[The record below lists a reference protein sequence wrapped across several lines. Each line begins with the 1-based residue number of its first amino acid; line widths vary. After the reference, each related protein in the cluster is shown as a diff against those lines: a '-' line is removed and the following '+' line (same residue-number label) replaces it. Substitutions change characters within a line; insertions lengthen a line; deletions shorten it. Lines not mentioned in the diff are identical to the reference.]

1 MSEGR
6 KQNRG
11 KPKWLW
17 ILLIGFIVL
26 AVVIGGLVW
35 NQVRRTKEYNELVRA
50 NQYKVDLTINGDEMV
65 VLEYGATYDEP
76 GANAVGYGTHLQTE
90 PQKLQVQID
99 GNVDVFK
106 PGNYEVT
113 YSAAFEGTE
122 ASAVRT
128 VQVVDV
134 TAPELTL
141 IGESIITLSAGDIWT
156 EPGCTAVDVVD
167 GDVTEL
173 IVITG
178 EVDTAV
184 PGSYLLT
191 YAVAD
196 TAQNAAKIERTVQ
209 VVDTTAP
216 ELTLMG
222 ESKITITEGNKWKD
236 PGCVATDNVDGDIT
250 QKVVVSGT
258 VNDSKPGTYKL
269 TYEVFDNNNNSAK
282 VERTVTVKEK
292 PKPQPEN
299 NTQNGGQGNA
309 TQDTP
314 SSNTQGK
321 VIYLTFDDGPSNY
334 TPKLL
339 DILAKYNVKATFFV
353 CGSGRVDLLDDIAN
367 AGHTLALHSKTHK
380 YASIY
385 ASDEAFYNDLYAIQE
400 IVEKYAGVK
409 SYITR
414 FPGGSSNSI
423 SKNYSPGIM
432 TRLTQSLPTKGF
444 TYFDWN
450 VDSRDADNAKTASAV
465 ANNVINGISKSKR
478 KSLVVLQH
486 DIKGY
491 SVDAVEEIIQWG
503 LANGCTFKA
512 LTADSPSCKHGVN
525 N

>member
-1 MSEGR
+1 MSEGQKR
-6 KQNRG
+6 NRA
-11 KPKWLW
+11 KSKWLW
-17 ILLIGFIVL
+17 LALAGFIVL
-26 AVVIGGLVW
+26 VVIGGLVW
-35 NQVRRTKEYNELVRA
+35 NQVRRTKEYNELVLA
-50 NQYKVDLTINGDEMV
+50 NKYKVDLTINGDETV

-76 GANAVGYGTHLQTE
+76 GASAVGYGTHLQTE
-90 PQKLQVQID
+90 PQQLQVQID

-113 YSAAFEGTE
+113 YSAVFEGTE
-122 ASAVRT
+122 AAAIRT
-128 VQVVDV
+128 VQVIDV

-141 IGESIITLSAGDIWT
+141 VGESIIILSAGDIWT

-167 GDVTEL
+167 GDLTDQ

-178 EVDTAV
+178 EVDTNV

-191 YAVAD
+191 YEVAD
-196 TAQNAAKIERTVQ
+196 TYHNSAKIERTVQ
-209 VVDTTAP
+209 IVDTTAP

-236 PGCVATDNVDGDIT
+236 PGCVAKDNVDGDIT
-250 QKVVVSGT
+250 QKVVVSGK
-258 VNDSKPGTYKL
+258 VNDSKPGTYTL
-269 TYEVFDNNNNSAK
+269 IYEVFDNNNNSAK
-282 VERTVTVKEK
+282 VERTVIVKAK

-299 NTQNGGQGNA
+299 NIPNSGQGGT

-314 SSNTQGK
+314 NTQGK

-353 CGSGRVDLLDDIAN
+353 CGSGRVDLLDDIAK

-380 YASIY
+380 YESIY

-409 SYITR
+409 SFITR

-423 SKNYSPGIM
+423 SKNYSKGIM
-432 TRLTQSLPTKGF
+432 TRLTQSLPENGF

-450 VDSRDADNAKTASAV
+450 IDSKDAANAKTASQV

-491 SVDAVEEIIQWG
+491 SVDAVEQIIQWG